1 MSRLEGKVVVVTGAS
16 TGIGRASA
24 GVMAGQG
31 AKLLLVARSENVLGE
46 ACEAIRSA
54 GGTANYFV
62 GDVGVRQTTQSAV
75 ARAVELYGAP
85 IDGFFANAGI
95 SGTMAP
101 IQDYSDEA
109 FEEILNV
116 NLRSCFWALKAVLPS
131 MIERRTGSVVF
142 TGSLASE
149 RGFPLTCGYV
159 ATKHGLLGLAR
170 SAAAEVSRHNV
181 RVNVVIPG
189 MIDTPLIDNLKD
201 QFGGSI
207 ETTLKVL
214 GSMAPMQ
221 RVGSSAEVGEVVA
234 FLMSDAASYVTGQ
247 AWSIDGGILGTL
259 YSGQ

>member
-1 MSRLEGKVVVVTGAS
+1 MSTLEGKVIVVTGAS
-16 TGIGRASA
+16 TGIGRGSA
-24 GVMAGQG
+24 EIMGRQG
-31 AKLLLVARSENVLGE
+31 AKLLLVARSEGTLGE
-46 ACEAIRSA
+46 ACETIRSA
-54 GGTANYFV
+54 GGTADYLA
-62 GDVGVRQTTQSAV
+62 GDVSVKDTTLAAI
-75 ARAVELYGAP
+75 ARAEELYGSV
-85 IDGFFANAGI
+85 DGFFGNAGM

-101 IQDYSDEA
+101 IADYPDED
-109 FEEILNV
+109 FEAILNL
-116 NLRSCFWALKAVLPS
+116 NFKSLFWAMKRLLPS
-131 MIERRTGSVVF
+131 MIERRTGSIVF

-159 ATKHGLLGLAR
+159 ATKHALLGLAR

-189 MIDTPLIDNLKD
+189 MIDTPLMGNIKD

-221 RVGSSAEVGEVVA
+221 RVGTSAEVGEVVA